1 MKTNFQIVIEIK
13 NKVKPARHGYISAE
27 EADKIAEIAQLDKM
41 DRLALLNLRDTV
53 VLYYETLKVDPA
65 SPEFDREKDM
75 NNRDLC
81 SAICAVIDSD
91 LCSAVRAATGNAL

>member
-1 MKTNFQIVIEIK
+1 MKTNFQIVVEIK
-13 NKVKPARHGYISAE
+13 NKVKPARHGYISVE

-53 VLYYETLKVDPA
+53 TLYYETLKVDPA

-81 SAICAVIDSD
+81 SAVCAVIDSE
-91 LCSAVRAATGNAL
+91 LFNREKKNNIKRQ